1 MAKTYEALMKAEKEN
16 QVRQEENKVFDLKHK
31 PKISKPVSF
40 QIPFRVEEEYH
51 RMKHKIAVAL
61 PETKKKVLLFSCSS
75 HGEGTTNIVL
85 GFATSLAKGSEKVL
99 LVDANVRNPSL
110 HDFLAIE
117 KKKGF
122 VELIL
127 GECSLHDVVKKT
139 KTNNL
144 KVITAGILH
153 SNPFSLFES
162 AYLDTLIDQMK
173 IEADWVLFDSAPIN
187 SYIDSVV
194 LASKMDGVIMVVQ
207 AEKTRWEVAQTAKK
221 RIEDGQGNILGV
233 ILNRRKM
240 YIPEWAYKLL

>member
-1 MAKTYEALMKAEKEN
+1 MAKTYEALMRAEKEN
-16 QVRQEENKVFDLKHK
+16 QVRKEENQVFDLKHK
-31 PKISKPVSF
+31 PKINMPVSL
-40 QIPFRVEEEYH
+40 QIPFRIEEEYH
-51 RMKHKIAVAL
+51 RMKHRLAIFL
-61 PETKKKVLLFSCSS
+61 PETKKKALLFSCSS
-75 HGEGTTNIVL
+75 HGEGTTSIVL
-85 GFATSLAKGSEKVL
+85 GFATSLAKGSERVL
-99 LVDANVRNPSL
+99 LVDANVRNPTL
-110 HDFLAIE
+110 HDFLSVD

-127 GECSLHDVVKKT
+127 GECSLADVVKKT
-139 KTNNL
+139 KTDNL

-173 IEADWVLFDSAPIN
+173 NEADWVLFDSPPIN
-187 SYIDSVV
+187 SYFDSVV

-221 RIEDGQGNILGV
+221 RIEDGQGKLLGV

>member
-1 MAKTYEALMKAEKEN
+1 MAKTFEALMKAEKEN

-31 PKISKPVSF
+31 PKINKPVSF
-40 QIPFRVEEEYH
+40 QIPFRIEEEYH
-51 RMKHKIAVAL
+51 RMKYKVAIAL

-85 GFATSLAKGSEKVL
+85 GFATSLAKGGEKVL

-110 HDFLAIE
+110 HDFLAVD

-127 GECSLHDVVKKT
+127 RECSLNDVVKKT
-139 KTNNL
+139 KTGNL
-144 KVITAGILH
+144 KVITSGILH

-187 SYIDSVV
+187 SYIDSVA
-194 LASKMDGVIMVVQ
+194 LASKMDGVIMIVQ

-221 RIEDGQGNILGV
+221 RIEDGQGKILGV

-240 YIPEWAYKLL
+240 YIPEWVYKLL

>member
-16 QVRQEENKVFDLKHK
+16 QVRKEENKVFDLKNK
-31 PKISKPVSF
+31 PKINKPISF
-40 QIPFRVEEEYH
+40 QIPFRIDEEYH
-51 RMKHKIAVAL
+51 RMKHRVAVAL
-61 PETKKKVLLFSCSS
+61 PQAKKVLLFSCSS
-75 HGEGTTNIVL
+75 HGEGTTSIVL
-85 GFATSLAKGSEKVL
+85 GFATSLAKGNEKVL
-99 LVDANVRNPSL
+99 LVDANVRNPTL
-110 HDFLAIE
+110 HDFLSVD

-127 GECSLHDVVKKT
+127 GECSLADVVKKT

-144 KVITAGILH
+144 KVITAGVLH

-187 SYIDSVV
+187 SYIDSVA

-221 RIEDGQGNILGV
+221 RIEDGQGKFLGV